1 MKRHLNIPL
10 AVLLAIAMTPWACPA
25 QSTTDS
31 ALQHIG
37 IYDSR
42 AIAVAYA
49 GSAFQQKKMAELK
62 EQHRQAKDSKNTK
75 EVARLEALGK
85 AWQAALHKQGFGT
98 APVDDLLQHI
108 AGEIPRIQKAAGV
121 TNLVSKWNQPEL
133 DRFKDARRIDV
144 TMPLV
149 DAFHPNATQRQRAIE
164 IQSKPPVKM
173 RD

>member
-1 MKRHLNIPL
+1 MKRQLNLPF
-10 AVLLAIAMTPWACPA
+10 AALLALAMTPWTCPA
-25 QSTTDS
+25 QSSTDTTP
-31 ALQHIG
+31 QPIG

-49 GSAFQQKKMAELK
+49 GSAFQQKKMTELK
-62 EQHRQAKDSKNTK
+62 EQHRQAKDSKNTR
-75 EVARLEALGK
+75 EVARLASLGK
-85 AWQAALHKQGFGT
+85 DWQAALHRQGFGT

-108 AGEIPRIQKAAGV
+108 AGEIPGIQKAAGV

-149 DAFHPNATQRQRAIE
+149 DAFQPNATQRQRAIE
-164 IQSKPPVKM
+164 IQSKPPVKT